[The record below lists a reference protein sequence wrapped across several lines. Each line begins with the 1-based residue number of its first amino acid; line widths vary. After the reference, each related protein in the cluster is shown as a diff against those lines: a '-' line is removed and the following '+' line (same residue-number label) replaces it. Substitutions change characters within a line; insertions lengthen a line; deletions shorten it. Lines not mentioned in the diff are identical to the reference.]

1 MFIKFFLK
9 IIKLF
14 IIVFSNFRKN
24 QDLISELNVWLGIQ
38 QGRNAPVTNKMEV
51 SYILRFLS
59 NSNQNII
66 LDVGAHQGKYTDE
79 IIKQL
84 PNSKLYLFEP
94 SKKSHEYLRSKYKNI
109 DEIEIFDYCL
119 SDTVGEKILYFNSDM
134 DSRAT
139 LTHREE
145 SRTNSYWKEKEVVKS
160 NKLSEFW
167 RNELSYKQ
175 IDLLKLDVEGE
186 EFTILND
193 VKENLHKIRL
203 VQFEFAESNIATK
216 IFFKD
221 FWELLNDKFII
232 YRYTHFNQL
241 NEIKEYSEYE
251 EFFRFTNFL
260 AVNKELN

>member
-9 IIKLF
+9 IIKFF
-14 IIVFSNFRKN
+14 IITFSNFRKN
-24 QDLISELNVWLGIQ
+24 QDLISELNIWLGVQ
-38 QGRNAPVTNKMEV
+38 QGKNAPITNKMEV
-51 SYILRFLS
+51 SYILGFLD
-59 NSNQNII
+59 NSKQNII
-66 LDVGAHQGKYTDE
+66 FDVGAHQGKYTDE
-79 IIKQL
+79 IIEKF
-84 PNSKLYLFEP
+84 PDSKLYLFEP
-94 SKKSHEYLRSKYKNI
+94 SKKSFEYLKNKYKNLDKI
-109 DEIEIFDYCL
+109 KIFNYCL
-119 SDTVGEKILYFNSDM
+119 SDTVGEKILYLNSDM

-145 SRTNSYWKEKEVVKS
+145 SRTNSYWNEKEVVKS

-167 RNELSYKQ
+167 KNELNYEQ

-193 VKENLHKIRL
+193 IIDNLDKVKL
-203 VQFEFAESNIATK
+203 VQFEFGESNIATK

-221 FWELLNDKFII
+221 FWELLNDKFQI

-241 NEIKEYSEYE
+241 IEIKEYSEYE

-260 AVNKELN
+260 AINKKLN